1 METVNSVWICIGIL
15 FMLGITYYIYIKY
28 IKKDK
33 KEFVPNE
40 EYVDKPIKY
49 ECILFYTEWC
59 PHCKKTISEWADY
72 KNGFSDSR
80 AKFTI
85 VDCDK
90 NKDMAEMYEIDSY
103 PTIVMVLN
111 GKNYVFDSNFS
122 KESMDKFVSTILKI

>member
-1 METVNSVWICIGIL
+1 METVNTVWICIGIL
-15 FMLGITYYIYIKY
+15 FMLGLTYYIYLKY

-33 KEFVPNE
+33 KEFIPNE
-40 EYVDKPIKY
+40 EYVDKSIKY

-59 PHCKKTISEWADY
+59 PHCKKTIKEWADY

-80 AKFTI
+80 AKFTL

-90 NKDMAEMYEIDSY
+90 NKDIAEIYEIESY

>member
-1 METVNSVWICIGIL
+1 METVNVVWISMGFL
-15 FMLGITYYIYIKY
+15 FVAGLTYYIYIHY

-33 KEFVPNE
+33 TEFVPNE
-40 EYVDKPIKY
+40 EYVDKKIKY

-90 NKDMAEMYEIDSY
+90 NKDKAELFGIESY
-103 PTIVMVLN
+103 PTIVLVLD

-122 KESMDKFVSTILKI
+122 KESMDKFVSTILKL

>member
-1 METVNSVWICIGIL
+1 METINTVWIGIGLL
-15 FMLGITYYIYIKY
+15 FIMGMTYFIYVNY

-40 EYVDKPIKY
+40 EYIDKRIKY

-59 PHCKKTISEWADY
+59 PHCKKTLSEWADY
-72 KNGFSDSR
+72 KNGFSDTR

-90 NKDMAEMYEIDSY
+90 HKDTAELYGIDSY
-103 PTIVMVLN
+103 PTIVMVLD

>member
-1 METVNSVWICIGIL
+1 METVNTVWIAFGLL
-15 FMLGITYYIYIKY
+15 FMAGLTYYIYLNY

-40 EYVDKPIKY
+40 EYVDKAIKY

-72 KNGFSDSR
+72 KNNFSDTR
-80 AKFTI
+80 AKFTL

-90 NKDMAEMYEIDSY
+90 NKDKAELYGIESY
-103 PTIVMVLN
+103 PTIVMVLD

>member
-1 METVNSVWICIGIL
+1 METVNTVWIALGVL
-15 FMLGITYYIYIKY
+15 FIAGLTYYIYVNY
-28 IKKDK
+28 IRKDK

-40 EYVDKPIKY
+40 EYVDKRVKY

-59 PHCKKTISEWADY
+59 PHCKKTMKEWMDY
-72 KNGFSDSR
+72 KNGFGDER
-80 AKFTI
+80 AKFSI

-90 NKDMAEMYEIDSY
+90 NKDKAELFGIESY
-103 PTIVMVLN
+103 PTIVLVLD

>member
-1 METVNSVWICIGIL
+1 METINTLWVSIGLIFISGL
-15 FMLGITYYIYIKY
+15 IYYIYIKY

-40 EYVDKPIKY
+40 EYVDKYIKY
-49 ECILFYTEWC
+49 ECILFYTDWC
-59 PHCKKTISEWADY
+59 PHCKKTLSEWSDY
-72 KNGFSDSR
+72 RNSFSDTR

-90 NKDMAEMYEIDSY
+90 NKDMAELYGIESY

-111 GKNYVFDSNFS
+111 GKNYIFDSNFS

>member
-1 METVNSVWICIGIL
+1 METVNTVWIAIGLL
-15 FMLGITYYIYIKY
+15 FIAGLTYYIYVKY

-40 EYVDKPIKY
+40 EYVDKYIKY

-59 PHCKKTISEWADY
+59 PHCKKTMAEWADY
-72 KNGFSDSR
+72 KNGFSDTR
-80 AKFTI
+80 ATFTL

-90 NKDMAEMYEIDSY
+90 NKDMAELYGIDSY
-103 PTIVMVLN
+103 PTIVMVLD

>member
-1 METVNSVWICIGIL
+1 METVNTVWIVFGVL
-15 FMLGITYYIYIKY
+15 FMAGITYYIYVTY

-40 EYVDKPIKY
+40 EYVDKRVKY

-59 PHCKKTISEWADY
+59 PHCKKTMKEWMDY
-72 KNGFSDSR
+72 KNGFKDDR
-80 AKFTI
+80 ATFTI

-90 NKDMAEMYEIDSY
+90 NKDKAELFGIESY
-103 PTIVMVLN
+103 PTIVLVLD

>member
-1 METVNSVWICIGIL
+1 METVNTVWIAMGII
-15 FMLGITYYIYIKY
+15 FMAGISYYIYLKY

-40 EYVDKPIKY
+40 EYVDKAIKY

-59 PHCKKTISEWADY
+59 PHCKKTISDWADY
-72 KNGFSDSR
+72 KNNFSDTR
-80 AKFTI
+80 AKFTL

-90 NKDMAEMYEIDSY
+90 NKDKAELYGIDSY
-103 PTIVMVLN
+103 PTIVMVLD

>member
-1 METVNSVWICIGIL
+1 METVNAVWIGIGVL
-15 FMLGITYYIYIKY
+15 FFFGITYYIYTRF

-33 KEFVPNE
+33 KEFVPND
-40 EYVDKPIKY
+40 EYVDKSIKY
-49 ECILFYTEWC
+49 ECILFYTKWC
-59 PHCKKTISEWADY
+59 PHCKKTLSEWSDY
-72 KNGFSDSR
+72 KTNFSDSR

-90 NKDMAEMYEIDSY
+90 NKDKAENYGIDSY

-111 GKNYVFDSNFS
+111 GKNYIFDSNFS